1 MFQRGLV
8 AETTELLT
16 KGLAENRTA
25 MQAIGYR
32 QVIEHL
38 RGERD
43 LQATIE
49 LVKQKTRQFSKRQMT
64 WFRNQL
70 DLEWI
75 EVAKGAAPE
84 AIAERIV
91 ERTKKG

>member
-1 MFQRGLV
+1 
-8 AETTELLT
+8 
-16 KGLAENRTA
+16 